1 MTDQLMYLIGTLLAW
16 SGWTCLAIALFR
28 LVDVSLA
35 PAGAARSSGMQA
47 AFKLLAVGAICLL
60 LVTVLKMDEAF
71 KHTDD
76 IAGKWRFP
84 LVWIV
89 TPFVGWATLATFL
102 LGTRGLVVAAQDK
115 AAGLKSDPRS
125 RTIGPRMRSAGG
137 WLITSAVCAYL
148 YRANNETFEAFRG
161 GIYLAPATVGMILL
175 LALATLGIMAMA
187 GRAVKS
193 RGVAKVFVSQL
204 LLLIGCALFGMPF
217 LWSVITSFKEDRDM
231 SAANGLVWIPK
242 VQETKPFRDPQDPL
256 YATTFLG
263 RSVQAK
269 VVEREGDGT
278 IKLDVQRPEVLRG
291 RTLTLRPDQ
300 LQEIDQEAPVV
311 SGKQNGADFK
321 GMVVKELDN
330 GKRRVEFLEPA
341 NLKGQR
347 ADIMGDQLEPVRNVG
362 LRWQN
367 YPEAIEYLPIEAN
380 YGLTYL
386 RNTLFLVIL
395 SVIGTILSSSL
406 VAYAFARLKFP
417 GKGAVWTVLLST
429 MMLPA
434 AVTLLPQFLIFK
446 TLGWVDT
453 LNPLWV
459 PAFFGNAYF
468 IFMLRQF
475 FSNVPMEL
483 EDASKVDGCSYLRS
497 YWSIMLP
504 QVKPALAVVAIWTFM
519 GVWNNFQGP
528 LVYINSPE
536 KMPIIYALQLF
547 QGDRFGEPGLLMAFA
562 VLTVLPVLALFFVAQ
577 RYFIEG
583 VSLSGLG
590 GR

>member
-1 MTDQLMYLIGTLLAW
+1 MSDQLLYLVGTLLSW
-16 SGWTCLAIALFR
+16 GGWACLAIALFR
-28 LVDVSLA
+28 LVDVSLN
-35 PAGAARSSGMQA
+35 PPGPARSSGMQA
-47 AFKLLAVGAICLL
+47 AVKLLAAGAICLL
-60 LVTVLKMDEAF
+60 LVTAFKMDEAF

-89 TPFVGWATLATFL
+89 TPFVGWATVACFFL
-102 LGTRGLVVAAQDK
+102 GLRGLYVVFLDRAA
-115 AAGLKSDPRS
+115 ALTTDPAS
-125 RTIGPRMRSAGG
+125 KLFPQKTRSAFF
-137 WLITSAVCAYL
+137 WLGLCALCAWL
-148 YRANNETFEAFRG
+148 YKSNGETFEIFRG
-161 GIYLAPATVGMILL
+161 GIYLAPSTVVLILV
-175 LALATLGIMAMA
+175 LALATLGVMAIA

-193 RGVAKVFVSQL
+193 RGVAKVVVSQI
-204 LLLIGCALFGMPF
+204 LLLIGCVLFGVPF

-231 SAANGLVWIPK
+231 SSANGLVWIPK
-242 VQETKPFRDPQDPL
+242 VQETRPYRDPNDPL
-256 YATTFLG
+256 YETTFLG

-269 VVEREGDGT
+269 VVEHEGDGSL
-278 IKLDVQRPEVLRG
+278 KLDVQRPEVLRG
-291 RTLTLRPDQ
+291 RTLTLSLNQ
-300 LQEIDQEAPVV
+300 LHEIDQQAPVV
-311 SGKQNGADFK
+311 SGKLNGTDFK
-321 GMVVKELDN
+321 GMVIKELDN
-330 GKRRVEFLEPA
+330 GKRRVEILEPA
-341 NLKGQR
+341 TLKGQISE
-347 ADIMGDQLEPVRNVG
+347 IMGDQLEPVRDVG

-367 YPEAIEYLPIEAN
+367 YPEAIEYLPIEAD
-380 YGLTYL
+380 YGLVYL
-386 RNTLFLVIL
+386 RNTLVLVIL

-406 VAYAFARLKFP
+406 VAYSFARLKFP
-417 GKGAVWTVLLST
+417 GKQAVWTVLLST

-475 FSNVPMEL
+475 FSSVPMEL